1 MTTPLSFKQFANL
14 FVKAQGEV
22 FEKTKYLFKDKESH
36 NTMARG
42 YVKEIKIKNAT
53 YVLHYDHGQFGADY
67 ECLIHLGRIQVSN
80 KQFDDMHIDGPMTC
94 YLPSIWIDGEVD
106 ENPNAQADLKYFKS
120 LGLKSKLLGF
130 GEYILVDQN
139 DEEIKKDQK
148 EWESIIFNAP
158 SMSKANLE
166 AWWMD
171 GMVIDD
177 ESVLLSFESIKSI
190 AQMKANMPSILENIC
205 DHIELQLRE
214 NLATLESHYLK
225 QDYVSKVESAKNDL
239 KCRLDKLRIEQDNQ
253 VNN

>member
-1 MTTPLSFKQFANL
+1 MTTPLSFKQFSKL
-14 FVKAQGEV
+14 FVEAQGEV
-22 FEKTKYLFKDKESH
+22 FEKTNALFNDRE
-36 NTMARG
+36 G
-42 YVKEIKIKNAT
+42 WGGFVKEIKIKNAT

-80 KQFDDMHIDGPMTC
+80 KQFDDMHIEGPMTC
-94 YLPSIWIDGEVD
+94 DLPNIWIDEKFDNSVKSQD
-106 ENPNAQADLKYFKS
+106 DTKYFKS
-120 LGLKSKLLGF
+120 LGLKSMLLGY

-158 SMSKANLE
+158 SMSKADLE

-171 GMVIDD
+171 GMVIDN

-190 AQMKANMPSILENIC
+190 DQMKAKMPSILENIC
-205 DHIELQLRE
+205 VLIELQLRE
-214 NLATLESHYLK
+214 NLATLESY
-225 QDYVSKVESAKNDL
+225 YKVESAKNDL